1 MGGGVGEGTVDVGT
15 LKRMATAYQQG
26 GRTGMVVPVETVLA
40 LVDQVEADR
49 LMQAQALARKA
60 GLALL
65 DHDLELVRRRL
76 RQIGELGERP
86 PMIGRTELG
95 IR

>member
-1 MGGGVGEGTVDVGT
+1 MGGGVGEGAINVGT

-40 LVDQVEADR
+40 LVDRVEADR

-65 DHDLELVRRRL
+65 DHDLVRVGKLL
-76 RQIGELGERP
+76 REIGGLGD
-86 PMIGRTELG
+86 
-95 IR
+95 